1 MKNELLNIAKSICN
15 ELLGIALQIL
25 ILVFCSY
32 IIYILWEYVSPIFNL
47 PTVTV
52 IQLAALLTVIKII
65 TVWVFIGLKIDIGS
79 KNTSLESN
87 ANTNINK

>member
-15 ELLGIALQIL
+15 ELLDIALQIL
-25 ILVFCSY
+25 ILVFCSC

-52 IQLAALLTVIKII
+52 IQLAAFLTVIKII
-65 TVWVFIGLKIDIGS
+65 TVWTFIGLKIDIGS
-79 KNTSLESN
+79 KNTSPESN